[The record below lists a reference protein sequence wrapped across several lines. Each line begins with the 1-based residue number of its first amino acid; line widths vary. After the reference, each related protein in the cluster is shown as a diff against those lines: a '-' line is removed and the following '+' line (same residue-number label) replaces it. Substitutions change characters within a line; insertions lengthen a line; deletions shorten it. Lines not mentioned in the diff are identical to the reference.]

1 MSLHNEEAIAIYSS
15 KLGIAIEG
23 IDNGCQSELWLYV
36 ARSYP
41 YREADQMHLASVDF
55 RCAIA
60 DIYEDVDFP
69 VTNQ

>member
-1 MSLHNEEAIAIYSS
+1 MVAVYSS
-15 KLGIAIEG
+15 KLGIAIE
-23 IDNGCQSELWLYV
+23 DRDDGCQSELCLYV

-41 YREADQMHLASVDF
+41 YREVDEMHLASIDF

-69 VTNQ
+69 AATQ